1 MQYTNLGTTG
11 LTVLRICLGTMTYGT
26 KKWREWVL
34 DEEESK
40 PFYRRAIEA
49 GINFFDTAD
58 MYSLGVSEEVTGR
71 ALKEF
76 AASREEVVIATK
88 VFNPMG
94 DAPNL
99 RGLSRKH
106 IHHAID
112 NSLRR
117 LGTDYVDLYQIHRFD
132 PNTPI
137 EETLDALDSVVRSGK
152 ALYIGASSM
161 FAWQFARMLGVS
173 ERKHLARFVTMQNH
187 YNLLYREE
195 EREMNPLCRA
205 EGIGTIPWSPLAR
218 GVLAGNRGAG
228 TVRSRT
234 DTYGDHLYGKEL
246 AEADQRVI
254 DRVVEIAQRRAIPPA
269 QVALAWLLHNLLSR
283 HPSSA
288 PRKPINW
295 KTRSRRFPFRFP
307 RKKLLLWK
315 SLTFHIPQLVTNN
328 NRAANGL
335 ACKIISR

>member
-1 MQYTNLGTTG
+1 MQYTNLGTAG
-11 LTVLRICLGTMTYGT
+11 LQVSRICLGTMTYGS

-88 VFNPMG
+88 VFHPMG
-94 DAPNL
+94 DTPNL

-137 EETLDALDSVVRSGK
+137 EETLDALDSVVRAGK

-161 FAWQFARMLGVS
+161 FAWQFARMLAVS
-173 ERKHLARFVTMQNH
+173 ERKNLARFVTMQNH

-195 EREMNPLCRA
+195 EREMNPLCRS
-205 EGIGTIPWSPLAR
+205 EGIGLIPWSPLAR
-218 GVLAGNRGAG
+218 GALAGSRGAG

-234 DTYGDHLYGKEL
+234 DTVSDHLYGKEL

-254 DRVVEIAQRRAIPPA
+254 DRVAEIAHRRAVPPA
-269 QVALAWLLHNLLSR
+269 QIALAWLLHKPGVTAPIVGASKPYQLEDAIAAISIALSPEEIAALEEPYVP
-283 HPSSA
+283 HPIA
-288 PRKPINW
+288 G
-295 KTRSRRFPFRFP
+295 
-307 RKKLLLWK
+307 
-315 SLTFHIPQLVTNN
+315 HE
-328 NRAANGL
+328 
-335 ACKIISR
+335 